1 MGAGSSAL
9 IWYGLCFAFVAF
21 VVIVSTALIFYG
33 QLAESRRLAAREKA
47 SVESRAEDAPGDED
61 DGATLDPESGDR

>member
-9 IWYGLCFAFVAF
+9 IWYGMCLGFVAF

-33 QLAESRRLAAREKA
+33 QLVEAKKRRRAQAALPPGESPPDPSEP
-47 SVESRAEDAPGDED
+47 PGT
-61 DGATLDPESGDR
+61 GLDPKAGDR